1 MTMRLHIYLTEVARI
16 AFEKY
21 GDDYYGALNVAECIV
36 SDTEKDPEIWATEI
50 HAILEGEL

>member
-1 MTMRLHIYLTEVARI
+1 MKYLQDVANL

-21 GDDYYGALNVAECIV
+21 GDDFYAALNVAECIV
-36 SDTEKDPEIWATEI
+36 SDCEEEHLEKWAAQV